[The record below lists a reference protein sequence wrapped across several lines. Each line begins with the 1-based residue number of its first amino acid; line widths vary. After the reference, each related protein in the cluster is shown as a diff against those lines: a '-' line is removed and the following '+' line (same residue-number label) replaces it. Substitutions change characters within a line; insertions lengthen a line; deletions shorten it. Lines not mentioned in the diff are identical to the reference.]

1 MTMSTARM
9 AVGPLPAG
17 RVGWLGF
24 AAAPTFALMACL
36 SAIGAPGAAICSA
49 TGFLLPISDM
59 ALMYLLMS
67 IFHLSP
73 WILLWSARSP
83 HRTSPVTRTEGD

>member
-1 MTMSTARM
+1 MSTARLE
-9 AVGPLPAG
+9 VGRLPAD
-17 RVGWLGF
+17 RAGWLGF
-24 AAAPTFALMACL
+24 ATFALMACL

-49 TGFLLPISDM
+49 TAFLLPINDM

-73 WILLWSARSP
+73 WIRLWSARSP
-83 HRTSPVTRTEGD
+83 RCSSPVTRTEGD